1 MSIKSLISLH
11 DFFKSKG
18 SSEMVVNLSKRHRV
32 RPENQVILP
41 SDVPPNDLIFARVTV
56 QKIFSASFFNICY
69 VDDCINMLKVR
80 MTPYTSKQYDRLRS
94 IHCVSWSNMPAA
106 VFDQLPKM
114 MSEIFLEGPIDDSI
128 EVVQASID

>member
-1 MSIKSLISLH
+1 MSIKSIISLQE
-11 DFFKSKG
+11 FFKKRSG
-18 SSEMVVNLSKRHRV
+18 SEMVVNISKRHRV
-32 RPENQVILP
+32 RPENQVIFP
-41 SDVPPNDLIFARVTV
+41 SDVAPNDLIFARVTV

-69 VDDCINMLKVR
+69 VDDCINMLRVR
-80 MTPYTSKQYDRLRS
+80 MNPYTSKQYDRLRS

-106 VFDQLPKM
+106 VFNQIPKM